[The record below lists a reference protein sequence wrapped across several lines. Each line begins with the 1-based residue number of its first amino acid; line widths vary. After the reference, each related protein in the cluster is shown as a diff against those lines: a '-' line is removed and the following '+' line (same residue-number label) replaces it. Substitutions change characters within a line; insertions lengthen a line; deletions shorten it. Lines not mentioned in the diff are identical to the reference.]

1 MILSSILSNFEIQT
15 GEWQADRPDMDG
27 EKERQTEIR
36 RLSSMQKWM
45 VTKETK
51 LKDVL
56 KTPAGHD
63 ILAKA
68 FYSLGL
74 SEKILTATP
83 LGSLKI
89 NSLKSCR
96 SASWTMDSSMRCLAC
111 STVKQSVRWMI
122 TRPLY
127 INGGKKLCFIKSTP
141 AVLRIPMG
149 MGLEISTGSLKS
161 STISRR
167 WA

>member
-15 GEWQADRPDMDG
+15 GEWQEDRPDMDG

-74 SEKILTATP
+74 SEK
-83 LGSLKI
+83 
-89 NSLKSCR
+89 
-96 SASWTMDSSMRCLAC
+96 
-111 STVKQSVRWMI
+111 
-122 TRPLY
+122 Y
-127 INGGKKLCFIKSTP
+127 
-141 AVLRIPMG
+141 
-149 MGLEISTGSLKS
+149 
-161 STISRR
+161 
-167 WA
+167 

>member
-1 MILSSILSNFEIQT
+1 
-15 GEWQADRPDMDG
+15 
-27 EKERQTEIR
+27 
-36 RLSSMQKWM
+36 MQKWM

-89 NSLKSCR
+89 T
-96 SASWTMDSSMRCLAC
+96 A
-111 STVKQSVRWMI
+111 
-122 TRPLY
+122 
-127 INGGKKLCFIKSTP
+127 
-141 AVLRIPMG
+141 
-149 MGLEISTGSLKS
+149 
-161 STISRR
+161 
-167 WA
+167 

>member
-1 MILSSILSNFEIQT
+1 M
-15 GEWQADRPDMDG
+15 
-27 EKERQTEIR
+27 
-36 RLSSMQKWM
+36 
-45 VTKETK
+45 TKETK

-89 NSLKSCR
+89 NSLKKLSFGKLDDGFINALLGLLNSETERPLDDHTPIVHKWWKEAVFYQIYPR
-96 SASWTMDSSMRCLAC
+96 SFKDSDGDGIGDINGIIEKLDYLKALGVDAIWC
-111 STVKQSVRWMI
+111 SPVYDLSLI
-122 TRPLY
+122 HISEPTRPY
-127 INGGKKLCFIKSTP
+127 
-141 AVLRIPMG
+141 
-149 MGLEISTGSLKS
+149 
-161 STISRR
+161 
-167 WA
+167 

>member
-1 MILSSILSNFEIQT
+1 
-15 GEWQADRPDMDG
+15 
-27 EKERQTEIR
+27 
-36 RLSSMQKWM
+36 MQKWM

-89 NSLKSCR
+89 NSLVFPEQMDGAQAEKSAP
-96 SASWTMDSSMRCLAC
+96 SDAA
-111 STVKQSVRWMI
+111 
-122 TRPLY
+122 P
-127 INGGKKLCFIKSTP
+127 
-141 AVLRIPMG
+141 
-149 MGLEISTGSLKS
+149 
-161 STISRR
+161 
-167 WA
+167 